1 MAQIEKIERLHDRAR
16 KQSTKRSKRKEELAN
31 FAIDALKQ
39 LGYARTSLRDI
50 AEHSGVSVGM
60 LHYYFEDK
68 VDLISYCVR
77 KYKQDFIIEMDG
89 VLDASVGF
97 DTIAEDFADGLSGS
111 IRDNAET
118 HRLWYD
124 IRTQSLFEES
134 FQGVVGEL
142 EDGLV
147 ELVHRFI
154 KKIGLPAELALPV
167 YLSLDGAFRYYLQ
180 RHLFGDGA
188 AVADFH
194 SVVKMQM
201 GALVEQARDA

>member
-1 MAQIEKIERLHDRAR
+1 MAQLEKIERLQDKAR
-16 KQSTKRSKRKEELAN
+16 KQSSKRSKRKEELAS

-77 KYKQDFIIEMDG
+77 KYKEDFIAEMDG
-89 VLDASVGF
+89 VLDGSAGL
-97 DTIAEDFADGLSGS
+97 DTIAEDFAIGLSGS
-111 IRDNAET
+111 VRDNAET

-124 IRTQSLFEES
+124 IRTQALFEES
-134 FQGVVGEL
+134 FQEVVCEL

-147 ELVHRFI
+147 ELVRRFV
-154 KKIGLPAELALPV
+154 KKIELSLDMVLPV

-180 RHLFGDGA
+180 RHLFGDA
-188 AVADFH
+188 NAVRDFH
-194 SVVKMQM
+194 DAVKTQM
-201 GALVEQARDA
+201 GALVEQARG